1 VPATGWWTT
10 VLERIPLRL
19 RLALIFTV
27 GMAVVLIAVAAFV
40 YKQVSIDLL
49 ATVDSG
55 LLSRAELIEKAIDQQ
70 QGAVVNDPS
79 NLIDPDEAFAQILDS
94 SGRIL
99 DASSAA
105 SDQALVPPDQ
115 LQGFGSLTFVTR
127 SVPGIDYPARLL
139 VDPVTV
145 GGRQVYLVVGAKL
158 GDRQDALDS
167 LMNSL
172 AIGGAAALLVMSLA
186 GWLLAGAALRP
197 VERMRRDAAAIS
209 VLEPERRLRVPPA
222 NDELARLART
232 LNDLLDRLSELL
244 ARERTFVDHASHEL
258 RTPLSILKA
267 ELDLAASRRR
277 PRSELERTIQKAAS
291 ETDRLIRLSR
301 DLLVLARM
309 HQGRVPI
316 SRRPVSLQSLLE
328 QTRLAWD
335 SRLKAAGLQLQA
347 QAPDSIVLID
357 GPRVRQ
363 ALDNLLDNAVRHANG
378 GGPVVV
384 EAVVAKGQVV
394 ISVENPGEPF
404 PAWVLPR
411 AFEPFV
417 TGADDDA
424 AGAGLGLAIVRA
436 IAIAHQGDAVA
447 ENLDGKGVR
456 VAITLIADE
465 TTPV

>member
-1 VPATGWWTT
+1 MT

-27 GMAVVLIAVAAFV
+27 GTAIVLIGVAVFV
-40 YKQVSIDLL
+40 YKQVSVDLL
-49 ATVDSG
+49 AAVDSG

-70 QGAVVNDPS
+70 QGAVVNAPS
-79 NLIDPDEAFAQILDS
+79 NLIDPDEAFAQVLDS

-99 DASSAA
+99 DASSAV
-105 SDQALVPPDQ
+105 SDRALVSADQ
-115 LQGFGSLTFVTR
+115 LQGLRGSTFLIR
-127 SVPGIDYPARLL
+127 SVPGIDYPTRLL

-145 GGRQVYLVVGAKL
+145 QGNRVYILVGAKL

-172 AIGGAAALLVMSLA
+172 AIGGAGGLLAMSLA

-197 VERMRRDAAAIS
+197 VERMRKDAAAIS

-222 NDELARLART
+222 SDELARLART
-232 LNDLLDRLSELL
+232 INDLLDRLSELL
-244 ARERTFVDHASHEL
+244 ARERTFVDNASHEL

-267 ELDLAASRRR
+267 ELDLATSR
-277 PRSELERTIQKAAS
+277 PRPKAELERTIQKASS

-301 DLLVLARM
+301 DLLVLART

-316 SRRPVSLQSLLE
+316 SRRPISLQSLLGE
-328 QTRLAWD
+328 TQLAWD
-335 SRLKAAGLQLQA
+335 QRMKAAGLHLEVRASDHVVQ
-347 QAPDSIVLID
+347 ID

-363 ALDNLLDNAVRHANG
+363 ALDNMLDNAARHANG
-378 GGPVVV
+378 GGQVLL
-384 EAVVAKGQVV
+384 EADVANGQLT
-394 ISVENPGEPF
+394 ISVENSGDPF
-404 PAWVLPR
+404 PPWVLPR

-417 TGADDDA
+417 TGASDDTV
-424 AGAGLGLAIVRA
+424 GAGLGLAIVRG
-436 IAIAHQGDAVA
+436 IAVAHGGDAVA
-447 ENLDGKGVR
+447 RNLDGKGAR
-456 VAITLIADE
+456 VAITLAAHD

>member
-1 VPATGWWTT
+1 MT

-27 GMAVVLIAVAAFV
+27 GTAIVLIVVAAFV
-40 YKQVSIDLL
+40 YEQLAVDLL
-49 ATVDSG
+49 AAVDSG

-70 QGAVVNDPS
+70 QGGLVNDPP
-79 NLIDPDEAFAQILDS
+79 NLIDPDEAFAQVLDS

-99 DASSAA
+99 DASSAV
-105 SDQALVPPDQ
+105 SVQALVPPNE
-115 LQGFGSLTFVTR
+115 LHAVGRSTFLTR

-139 VDPVTV
+139 VDPVNV
-145 GGRQVYLVVGAKL
+145 GGRRVYIVAGAKL

-172 AIGGAAALLVMSLA
+172 AIGGAGGLLAMSLA

-197 VERMRRDAAAIS
+197 VERMRKDAAAIS
-209 VLEPERRLRVPPA
+209 VLEPERRLRVPTA

-232 LNDLLDRLSELL
+232 INHLLDRLSELL

-267 ELDLAASRRR
+267 ELDLATSR
-277 PRSELERTIQKAAS
+277 PRPKAEMQRTIQRAS
-291 ETDRLIRLSR
+291 RETDRLIRLSR
-301 DLLVLARM
+301 DLLVLART

-316 SRRPVSLQSLLE
+316 SRRPISLRSLLGE
-328 QTRLAWD
+328 AGLAWD
-335 SRLKAAGLQLQA
+335 PRMKAAGLHLEVRA
-347 QAPDSIVLID
+347 SDHVVLID

-363 ALDNLLDNAVRHANG
+363 ALDNMLDNAVRHSNEG
-378 GGPVVV
+378 
-384 EAVVAKGQVV
+384 GQVLLEADV
-394 ISVENPGEPF
+394 GNGQVTISVENPGEPF

-417 TGADDDA
+417 TGANDDTV
-424 AGAGLGLAIVRA
+424 GAGLGLAIVRA
-436 IAIAHQGDAVA
+436 IAVAHGGDAVA
-447 ENLDGKGVR
+447 GNLASQGAR
-456 VAITLIADE
+456 VAITLAAHE
-465 TTPV
+465 ATPA